1 MKYFFHAAS
10 FADWN
15 AKKHFLDKAAIARGM
30 ALGID
35 WLYDDINVT
44 YSGENIREKSKKVL
58 ADFALYPALKE
69 YKEHYCDTDWSRIG
83 SNWNFVCNGGVL
95 FAAAALRLR
104 YIWFRLKTVKTVRA
118 IFSLKASFPGGAEP
132 DI

>member
-15 AKKHFLDKAAIARGM
+15 AKKHFLDTAAIARGM

-35 WLYDDINVT
+35 WLYDDPNRT
-44 YSGENIREKSKKVL
+44 SKLRIL

-83 SNWNFVCNGGVL
+83 SNWIFVCNGGVL

-104 YIWFRLKTVKTVRA
+104 YI
-118 IFSLKASFPGGAEP
+118 
-132 DI
+132 

>member
-15 AKKHFLDKAAIARGM
+15 AKKHFLDTAAIARGM

-44 YSGENIREKSKKVL
+44 YNGENLREKSKKVL

-83 SNWNFVCNGGVL
+83 SNWIFVCNGGVL

-104 YIWFRLKTVKTVRA
+104 YI
-118 IFSLKASFPGGAEP
+118 
-132 DI
+132 